1 MQRDAALAW
10 MDRYYV
16 ERMGTMLGTVA
27 EETQASIEAA
37 EAAYR
42 GGRGT
47 LV

>member
-1 MQRDAALAW
+1 VLGAL
-10 MDRYYV
+10 
-16 ERMGTMLGTVA
+16 A
-27 EETQASIEAA
+27 EETRASIEAA